1 MEIFMLLFV
10 PMFSLGNAKTKN
22 NIFTLLKCIE
32 VVK

>member
-1 MEIFMLLFV
+1 MEKLILIFV

-22 NIFTLLKCIE
+22 NIFKYIE